1 MPDFGDLADKAK
13 EFAGEHSDQVNE
25 GIEKAGDAV
34 DDKTGNRF
42 GDQIKQ
48 GEQKAEDFLD
58 GQN

>member
-25 GIEKAGDAV
+25 GIEKVGDAV